1 MTIPFLTSRQ
11 YPWHIILG
19 VYLVIPEA
27 TGPSP
32 EKAMAFEYN
41 YFVNQR
47 ANEEWL
53 NDLQCSDER
62 RSQALADLSA
72 IILESFPYALRGVS
86 PPNSP
91 DIKTLA
97 DMVAQKTLIHVQE
110 HLSDYEGKSAFTT
123 WVLKLAVHQ
132 TLLDLRMRQWRVVAP
147 EHGLPDIPHDM
158 YNELAQDK
166 PLHRI
171 HQIMNEELTENQRLA
186 IRSMVMFRMPKEE
199 VARFLGME
207 LCDYFRMIHDA
218 RLRMKRR
225 MQADGWLPLGKTT
238 PK

>member
-1 MTIPFLTSRQ
+1 M
-11 YPWHIILG
+11 
-19 VYLVIPEA
+19 
-27 TGPSP
+27 
-32 EKAMAFEYN
+32 
-41 YFVNQR
+41 NQR
-47 ANEEWL
+47 TSEEWL

-72 IILESFPYALRGVS
+72 IILESLPYALRGMS

-91 DIKTLA
+91 DIKTPA

-110 HLSDYEGKSAFTT
+110 HLNDYNGKSAFTT
-123 WVLKLAVHQ
+123 WVLKLAVRQ
-132 TLLDLRMRQWRVVAP
+132 MLLDLRIRQWRVVAP

-158 YNELAQDK
+158 YNELVQDK
-166 PLHRI
+166 SLHRF
-171 HQIMNEELTENQRLA
+171 HQMMSEELTENQRLA

-207 LCDYFRMIHDA
+207 LCDYFGMIHDA
-218 RLRMKRR
+218 RLRMKKRL
-225 MQADGWLPLGKTT
+225 QAEGWLPLGKTI